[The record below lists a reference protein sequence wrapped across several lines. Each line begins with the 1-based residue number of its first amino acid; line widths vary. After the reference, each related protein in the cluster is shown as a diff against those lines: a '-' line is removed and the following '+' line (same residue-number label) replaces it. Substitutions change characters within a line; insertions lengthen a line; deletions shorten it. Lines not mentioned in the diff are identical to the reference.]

1 MMKDYVNIYPE
12 RTVKRSKLFTPNWDA
27 VVGVLCLIVAGCV
40 SGGIMLFAIGL
51 L

>member
-1 MMKDYVNIYPE
+1 MKDYVNIHP
-12 RTVKRSKLFTPNWDA
+12 RRSQKRSKLFTPNWEA

-40 SGGIMLFAIGL
+40 SGAFMLFAMGL

>member
-1 MMKDYVNIYPE
+1 MKDYVNIYP
-12 RTVKRSKLFTPNWDA
+12 KGSHKPSKLFTPNWDA

-40 SGGIMLFAIGL
+40 SGAIMLFALGL

>member
-1 MMKDYVNIYPE
+1 MKDYVNIHPE
-12 RTVKRSKLFTPNWDA
+12 RPVKRSKLFTPNWEA

-40 SGGIMLFAIGL
+40 SGSFMLFAFGL